1 MRSDHLKTMIGIIG
15 LLFAVLAFPVGAT
28 AKLKGS
34 SQKVLEE
41 AYRVNDNFWSPS
53 DAKKS
58 KRAKKSSK
66 RTCMVSCRKTHKTQ
80 ACVGARKKIVG
91 SLFKAIG
98 ALATDDS
105 CRGYLKEAHDA
116 LKKANAAEDKESPE
130 KEK

>member
-1 MRSDHLKTMIGIIG
+1 MKQCRTSAKQVKRSK
-15 LLFAVLAFPVGAT
+15 
-28 AKLKGS
+28 KGS
-34 SQKVLEE
+34 
-41 AYRVNDNFWSPS
+41 
-53 DAKKS
+53 
-58 KRAKKSSK
+58 KRS
-66 RTCMVSCRKTHKTQ
+66 CMVSCRKTHKTQ

-116 LKKANAAEDKESPE
+116 LKKADAAEDKESAK